1 MSRKELTQ
9 LHKLLTSL
17 FDESTDTE
25 ETLALHIALNIVEN
39 KLDNSTKK
47 GVN

>member
-1 MSRKELTQ
+1 MTKEKLTE
-9 LHKLLTSL
+9 LHTLLTTL

-39 KLDNSTKK
+39 KLNNLTKK
-47 GVN
+47 GDK